1 MKLIAIVDDNYG
13 MMFNNRRQSK
23 DSVLIDR
30 IAELSKDS
38 KLWVSMYTRSLF
50 PHNTNIVLSQNFGQA
65 DKEDYC
71 FVEDDKVSDIKEH
84 IDIIYLYR
92 WNRVYPSDTTFPEKL
107 LNDFVLENTDE
118 FQGSSHD
125 KKKVNKYKRLRLI

>member
-65 DKEDYC
+65 DKDYC

-125 KKKVNKYKRLRLI
+125 KITEEIYRKNK

>member
-92 WNRVYPSDTTFPEKL
+92 WNRVYPSDTTFLEKL
-107 LNDFVLENTDE
+107 LYDFVLESSYE
-118 FQGSSHD
+118 FQGSAHGKISEVIYR
-125 KKKVNKYKRLRLI
+125 KK

>member
-84 IDIIYLYR
+84 IEIGR
-92 WNRVYPSDTTFPEKL
+92 AHV
-107 LNDFVLENTDE
+107 
-118 FQGSSHD
+118 
-125 KKKVNKYKRLRLI
+125 

>member
-125 KKKVNKYKRLRLI
+125 KITEEIYRKNK